1 MPEFQMPEFQM
12 PEFQMP
18 EFSNSELRTDHSLL
32 RQFRGGQVDAAT
44 ELYSRYAT
52 RLLELAKSRTGVQ
65 LGQSVDPE
73 DVVQSVFRTFFRRAA
88 AGSYQVPNGD
98 TLWKLLMVIALNKIR
113 SLADYHRAG
122 KRDVRRTQP
131 ILGVLPSDHEEESL
145 NILQI
150 TIDELTSQLHES
162 HQQMIRMRIE
172 GYGVEEIA
180 TKVQRSKRTTER
192 VLQAFREQLFAAI
205 HECGVD
211 IEDQKVEENP
221 NRA

>member
-1 MPEFQMPEFQM
+1 MPDFL
-12 PEFQMP
+12 
-18 EFSNSELRTDHSLL
+18 NSEARTDHSLL

-52 RLLELAKSRTGVQ
+52 RLLELAKSRTGAE
-65 LGQSVDPE
+65 LRQSVDPE

-88 AGSYQVPNGD
+88 EGSYQVPNGD

-122 KRDVRRTQP
+122 KRDMRRTQP
-131 ILGVLPSDHEEESL
+131 MQGTLPADHEQESL

-150 TIDELTSQLHES
+150 TIAELTSQLHES
-162 HQQMIRMRIE
+162 HQQIIRMRIE
-172 GYGVEEIA
+172 GYGVDEIA

-211 IEDQKVEENP
+211 TEDKDSQENP
-221 NRA
+221 SN

>member
-1 MPEFQMPEFQM
+1 MREHDI
-12 PEFQMP
+12 QMP
-18 EFSNSELRTDHSLL
+18 EFSNSEARTDHSLL

-44 ELYSRYAT
+44 ELYARYAT
-52 RLLELAKSRTGVQ
+52 RLLELAKSRTGVE
-65 LGQSVDPE
+65 LGHSVDPE

-88 AGSYQVPNGD
+88 QGSYQVPNGD

-131 ILGVLPSDHEEESL
+131 ISGVVPADHADESL

-172 GYGVEEIA
+172 GYGVDEIA
-180 TKVQRSKRTTER
+180 IKVQRSKRTTER

-205 HECGVD
+205 HEIGVD
-211 IEDQKVEENP
+211 VDDDSIEEDKSE
-221 NRA
+221 

>member
-1 MPEFQMPEFQM
+1 MPDFL
-12 PEFQMP
+12 
-18 EFSNSELRTDHSLL
+18 NSEARTDHSLL

-52 RLLELAKSRTGVQ
+52 RLLALAKSRTGAE

-88 AGSYQVPNGD
+88 EGSYQVPNGD

-122 KRDVRRTQP
+122 KRDMRRTQP
-131 ILGVLPSDHEEESL
+131 MLGTLPADHEQESL

-150 TIDELTSQLHES
+150 TIAELTSQLHES
-162 HQQMIRMRIE
+162 HQQIIRMRIE
-172 GYGVEEIA
+172 GYGVDEIA

-211 IEDQKVEENP
+211 TEDKDSQENP
-221 NRA
+221 SN

>member
-1 MPEFQMPEFQM
+1 MPDFL
-12 PEFQMP
+12 
-18 EFSNSELRTDHSLL
+18 NSEARTDHSLL

-52 RLLELAKSRTGVQ
+52 RLLELAKSRTGAE

-88 AGSYQVPNGD
+88 EGSYQVPNGD

-122 KRDVRRTQP
+122 KRDMRRTQP
-131 ILGVLPSDHEEESL
+131 MQGTLPADHEQESL

-150 TIDELTSQLHES
+150 TIAELTSQLHES
-162 HQQMIRMRIE
+162 HQQIIRMRIE
-172 GYGVEEIA
+172 GYGVDEIA

-211 IEDQKVEENP
+211 TEDKDSQENP
-221 NRA
+221 SN